1 VETWQVRE
9 QQQRERR
16 SIRVDCTFDADDVVV
31 PRSIRL
37 TRFVV
42 NADMDERK
50 EYANIDG

>member
-16 SIRVDCTFDADDVVV
+16 SIRVDCTFDADVVVV
-31 PRSIRL
+31 PRSIRSIKS
-37 TRFVV
+37 VANV
-42 NADMDERK
+42 DMDERK